1 MMDSLFITDVWKK
14 NNAEGKKLDLL
25 ERVTSENKIN
35 TDCMNIEYF
44 LSIGN
49 LWIVNYFM
57 FELN

>member
-14 NNAEGKKLDLL
+14 NNAEGKKRDLL

-35 TDCMNIEYF
+35 TDYLNIEYF

>member
-25 ERVTSENKIN
+25 ESVTSENKIN
-35 TDCMNIEYF
+35 TDYLNIEYF

>member
-35 TDCMNIEYF
+35 TDYLNIEYF

>member
-25 ERVTSENKIN
+25 ERVTSKNKIN
-35 TDCMNIEYF
+35 TDYLNIEYF